1 MDNATFANL
10 LAATPPTD
18 LRILGLATELAG
30 PDGGIDIDAGAARQQ
45 EIEAACRE
53 AEDYAA
59 STARLAEALRWKT
72 LPRRR

>member
-1 MDNATFANL
+1 MNNATFVNL
-10 LAATPPTD
+10 LVAAPPAD

-30 PDGGIDIDAGAARQQ
+30 LDGSIDIDAGAARQQ

-59 STARLAEALRWKT
+59 STARLAEALRWKA
-72 LPRRR
+72 LPHRR